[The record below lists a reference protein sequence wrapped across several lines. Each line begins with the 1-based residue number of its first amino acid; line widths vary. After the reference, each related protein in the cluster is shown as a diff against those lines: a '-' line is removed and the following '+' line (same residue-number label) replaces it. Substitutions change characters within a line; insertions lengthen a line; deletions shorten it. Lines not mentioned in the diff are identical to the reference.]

1 MLNKVLKITWIP
13 KVVKEEGLWQ
23 DLFESSIVIN
33 RKNIWM
39 LDLLSLHNMKS
50 QVKNLFWKE
59 VFLAWITYKEISI
72 DEIDVKTFPIWNSHF
87 LQNNNIIMK
96 KTELEKKG
104 LVYINDLL
112 TDMGELMGYD
122 NFQEIYNLKINFVD
136 FYSLMHSIPRL
147 WKTELLQQKNKIIGQ
162 VTQTCLEEILNMKK
176 VCKETYWK
184 IMDTIKPKRNFLKKW
199 SKYFR
204 TQITEKEMSE

>member
-1 MLNKVLKITWIP
+1 
-13 KVVKEEGLWQ
+13 
-23 DLFESSIVIN
+23 
-33 RKNIWM
+33 
-39 LDLLSLHNMKS
+39 
-50 QVKNLFWKE
+50 
-59 VFLAWITYKEISI
+59 
-72 DEIDVKTFPIWNSHF
+72 
-87 LQNNNIIMK
+87 MK

-136 FYSLMHSIPRL
+136 FYSLMHSIPRP
-147 WKTELLQQKNKIIGQ
+147 WKMEILQQKNKIIGQ

-184 IMDTIKPKRNFLKKW
+184 IMDTIKPKRNLRKLWTAKVFFILLTWIYELVNLNIQVNNWNIRVSNLNVQVTNLKIPV
-199 SKYFR
+199 
-204 TQITEKEMSE
+204 T